1 MNVEVFSRIQWAK
14 SDLKLIVGRLGIRWA
29 SKGIRRASRKGS
41 EIVGQEWVVEDTTS
55 LLQRINISFCSEAGN
70 WVLAA
75 A

>member
-14 SDLKLIVGRLGIRWA
+14 SDLKLIVGRL
-29 SKGIRRASRKGS
+29 GIRRASRKGS